1 MTVLFHAHSGIR
13 YLVLAAGLLALLY
26 FLLGTLRGKP
36 FTAPGPAVLA
46 TFTGLVDL
54 QVLTGLLLYAAGGRA
69 AGIIGHLT
77 LMVLALVTLHLTS
90 VVRKRRPQPTGNGL
104 PLFGTIVAAALIVLG
119 IVSIGR
125 SVV

>member
-1 MTVLFHAHSGIR
+1 MTALIHAHSGIR

-26 FLLGTLRGKP
+26 FLIGTLRGKP
-36 FTAPGPAVLA
+36 FAAPGPAVLA

-54 QVLTGLLLYAAGGRA
+54 QVLLGLVLYATGGRA
-69 AGIIGHLT
+69 AGIIGHLA
-77 LMVLALVTLHLTS
+77 LMLLALVTLHVTS

-104 PLFGTIVAAALIVLG
+104 PLLGVVVTAGLIVLG
-119 IVSIGR
+119 ILSIGR

>member
-1 MTVLFHAHSGIR
+1 MTALFHAHSGIR

-26 FLLGTLRGKP
+26 FLIGTLRGKP
-36 FTAPGPAVLA
+36 FASPGPAILA

-54 QVLTGLLLYAAGGRA
+54 QVALGLLLYATGGRA
-69 AGIIGHLT
+69 AGIVGHLA
-77 LMVLALVTLHLTS
+77 LMLLAVATLHATS
-90 VVRKRRPQPTGNGL
+90 IVRKRRPQPTGYGL
-104 PLFGTIVAAALIVLG
+104 PLLGVVIVAGLIVLG